1 MMHNKMK
8 KELIY
13 CPYQAGEEENVVG
26 TEWENALK
34 PSDLA
39 IYSCCQTFKFS
50 QALLLSISIAL
61 VNLIEL

>member
-1 MMHNKMK
+1 MRKG
-8 KELIY
+8 LIY

-26 TEWENALK
+26 TEWEEALK
-34 PSDLA
+34 PSSDLA
-39 IYSCCQTFKFS
+39 IYSCCQTFKLS